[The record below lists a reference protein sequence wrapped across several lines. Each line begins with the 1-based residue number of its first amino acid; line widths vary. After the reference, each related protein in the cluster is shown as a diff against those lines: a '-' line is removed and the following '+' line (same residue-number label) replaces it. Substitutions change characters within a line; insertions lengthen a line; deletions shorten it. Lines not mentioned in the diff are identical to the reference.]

1 MIRRQR
7 KGPPSGM
14 KAGKVDQGLDGDQP
28 PVEDK
33 GQPVRD
39 ERFPNGNEDED
50 NGKDDSV
57 DGNLVRDKILIQTCP
72 LFEPTLFCF
81 TLTLTDELA
90 GIGNKLEFRQC
101 KQFFLCFVFFRI
113 YLQNLQV
120 MISLWIR

>member
-14 KAGKVDQGLDGDQP
+14 KAGKEDQGLDGDQP

-72 LFEPTLFCF
+72 LFKPTLFCF
-81 TLTLTDELA
+81 TLA
-90 GIGNKLEFRQC
+90 N
-101 KQFFLCFVFFRI
+101 
-113 YLQNLQV
+113 
-120 MISLWIR
+120 